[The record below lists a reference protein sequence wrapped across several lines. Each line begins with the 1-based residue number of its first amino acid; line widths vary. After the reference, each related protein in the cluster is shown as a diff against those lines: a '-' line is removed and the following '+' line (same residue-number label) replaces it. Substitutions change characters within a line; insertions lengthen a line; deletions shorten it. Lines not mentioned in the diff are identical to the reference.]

1 MFGTYEVMHG
11 YYEAS
16 LRVKDSSLRVKDS
29 GANAIAPSHTRPS
42 DLAHAAL
49 GCVAGVLRVR
59 VCRQQRE
66 GGRDGESEGECVYV

>member
-1 MFGTYEVMHG
+1 MFGAYEVMHG

-16 LRVKDSSLRVKDS
+16 LLVKDS
-29 GANAIAPSHTRPS
+29 GGNAIAHSHTRPS

-59 VCRQQRE
+59 VWPQPRE
-66 GGRDGESEGECVYV
+66 GGRDGEREGECVYV